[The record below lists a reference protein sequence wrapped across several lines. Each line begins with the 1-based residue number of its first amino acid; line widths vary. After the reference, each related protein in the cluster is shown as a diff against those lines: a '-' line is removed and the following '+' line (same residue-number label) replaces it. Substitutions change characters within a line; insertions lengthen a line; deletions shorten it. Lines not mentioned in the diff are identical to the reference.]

1 MGMNINGIGN
11 LNNQNVSSTE
21 KTEQTPEEIV
31 LFTSNSPEAPESNG
45 KIRRTVLENYKGNI
59 AGKDFHLRR
68 RKNLLELGYQIIGN
82 IGNQQVNVEERNKI
96 ISMSNKK
103 NFKGKIGENPIEM
116 QSSDKLISA
125 TNKKTY
131 TGKYKGKTFSV
142 EYSNEHAVLHDGD
155 KVMKGTYGDKKVDL
169 KYNYKTFKMSDEIN
183 EKQLPEGFED
193 VAALIMTI
201 DSDQIV
207 RQNAE
212 NARRQAEAEAA
223 AAEAEARRNQ

>member
-11 LNNQNVSSTE
+11 LNNPSTSSTE

-31 LFTSNSPEAPESNG
+31 LFASNSPEAPEANG

-59 AGKDFHLRR
+59 AGKDFSLRR
-68 RKNLLELGYQIIGN
+68 RKNLMERGYQIIGN
-82 IGNQQVNVEERNKI
+82 IGNQQVDIEERNKLV
-96 ISMSNKK
+96 SMSNKK

-116 QSSDKLISA
+116 QSSEALVSA

-131 TGKYKGKTFSV
+131 TGKYKGKTFTI

-155 KVMKGTYGDKKVDL
+155 KVMKGTYGGKQVDL
-169 KYNYKTFKMSDEIN
+169 KYDYRTFSLSDGIDEN
-183 EKQLPEGFED
+183 QLPEGFED

-201 DSDQIV
+201 DSDQTV
-207 RQNAE
+207 RRNAE
-212 NARRQAEAEAA
+212 NARRQAEAASQTQT
-223 AAEAEARRNQ
+223 NK